1 MRKKTRGGTIDEAYQ
16 KIKSMMYN
24 KELVPGQKLFYQ
36 GLAQMLNL
44 STTPIA
50 QSLDRLARSNLVV
63 YKPNKGYFVG
73 EITETEAKEL
83 FQAREAIEL
92 YLIPLI
98 IANLDHKK
106 LMDIERH
113 FKEYQDRGGD
123 RRLLILKDARFH
135 LKIAEFA
142 RNGILYG
149 LLNQVLEQVCIK
161 YRPEYIGNERFKE
174 VVKEHW
180 GILQALEKGDADDA
194 GEKIKEHLKNGMDH
208 VINSLR
214 NRTHH
219 LLGGEED
226 VGYL

>member
-1 MRKKTRGGTIDEAYQ
+1 MRKKPRGGTIDEAYQ

-36 GLAQMLNL
+36 GLAQRLDL

-50 QSLDRLARSNLVV
+50 QALDRLAHSNLVA

-92 YLIPLI
+92 YLVPLI

-106 LMDIERH
+106 LVDMEAH
-113 FKEYQDRGGD
+113 FEEYQDRGGD

-142 RNGILYG
+142 QNSVLYG
-149 LLNQVLEQVCIK
+149 LLNHVLEQVCIK
-161 YRPEYIGNERFKE
+161 YRPEYIGDERFKE
-174 VVKEHW
+174 VVKEHR
-180 GILQALEKGDADDA
+180 GILRALEKGDADDA
-194 GEKIKEHLKNGMDH
+194 GAIIKEHLKKGMDH

-214 NRTHH
+214 NRTYH
-219 LLGGEED
+219 LSGGEQD